1 MQNGILR
8 SQKCLSRQR
17 GLYTEPGSVRYQGTI
32 VPSPSAEPVR
42 SFLILEHVCI
52 L

>member
-8 SQKCLSRQR
+8 SQKCLPRQR
-17 GLYTEPGSVRYQGTI
+17 GLYTEPGSVQYLSMI
-32 VPSPSAEPVR
+32 VPSPSTEPVR
-42 SFLILEHVCI
+42 SFLSLERVCI

>member
-1 MQNGILR
+1 MPNGILR

-17 GLYTEPGSVRYQGTI
+17 GLYTEPGSVQYQRTI
-32 VPSPSAEPVR
+32 VPSPSTEPVK
-42 SFLILEHVCI
+42 SFLILERVCI